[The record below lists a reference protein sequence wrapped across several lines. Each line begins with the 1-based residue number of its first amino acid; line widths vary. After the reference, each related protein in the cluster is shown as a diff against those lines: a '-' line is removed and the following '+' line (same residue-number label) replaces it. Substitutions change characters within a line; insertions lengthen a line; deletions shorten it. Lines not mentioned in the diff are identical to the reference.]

1 MCDSAEPRSIV
12 ELGQLGILRCK
23 PATKGKGSIME
34 GIRKLQEY
42 QIIVHPSC
50 KNAEIEFS
58 NYTFDKDKDTD
69 QWIDKPIDDFCHLI
83 DAARY
88 ATQCGSQRKQLQ
100 TLDKTRL
107 GL

>member
-1 MCDSAEPRSIV
+1 
-12 ELGQLGILRCK
+12 
-23 PATKGKGSIME
+23 ME

-42 QIIVHPSC
+42 EIIIHPSC

-58 NYTFDKDKDTD
+58 NYTFDKDKNTD
-69 QWIDKPIDDFCHLI
+69 QWLDKPIDDFCHLI

-100 TLDKTRL
+100 TFDKSKL
-107 GL
+107 GFQEVFKVVRIIRNLLCWTDYNLYYYIVISH